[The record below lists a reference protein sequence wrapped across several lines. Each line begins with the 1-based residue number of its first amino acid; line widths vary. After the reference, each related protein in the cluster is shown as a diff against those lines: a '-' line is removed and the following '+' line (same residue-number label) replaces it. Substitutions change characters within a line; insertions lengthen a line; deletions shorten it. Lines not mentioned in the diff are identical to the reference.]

1 MSIIVTHEYFF
12 FFIFAIMKYGY
23 VGFHMMLYYVIY
35 PKKCKMMPHDAIQ
48 CHTMFDNE
56 EFVFL
61 TPYCTIMYYAYQL
74 DTVQHYYI

>member
-12 FFIFAIMKYGY
+12 LFFIIAITKYDY

-35 PKKCKMMPHDAIQ
+35 QKSAKQ
-48 CHTMFDNE
+48 CHTMFANE

-61 TPYCTIMYYAYQL
+61 THHSVL
-74 DTVQHYYI
+74 